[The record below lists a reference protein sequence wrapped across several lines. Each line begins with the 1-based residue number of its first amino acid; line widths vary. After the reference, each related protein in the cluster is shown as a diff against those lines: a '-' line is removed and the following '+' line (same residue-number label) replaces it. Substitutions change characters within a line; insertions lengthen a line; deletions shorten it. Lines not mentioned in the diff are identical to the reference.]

1 MSKELAK
8 MKDELKS
15 DFAKVRDEMRHELKL
30 FREGLERDLRTEN
43 REFKNEQNNMAK
55 SLEFAFHEINELK
68 TKLVECTAKNAK
80 LESENAALHAKCS
93 FLENTVQSL
102 ENRLVQTEQYSRK
115 TNLEIQGVVKTE
127 NECLSDLLSKLGS
140 TINEPIA
147 ASDLETCHRVPTRS
161 GDRTNIIVQFKSRA
175 KRDSVFHK
183 ARKMRLT
190 NTDLGLEGSSS
201 VYVNEHL
208 CPALKKL
215 LAMAVKRKH
224 AHHWKSVWSL
234 NGKIFARRAEDT
246 PVLHIRNE
254 SDVEKITS
262 GQAQV

>member
-15 DFAKVRDEMRHELKL
+15 DFARVRDEMRHELKL

-55 SLEFAFHEINELK
+55 GLEFAFHAIELK

-127 NECLSDLLSKLGS
+127 NKCLSDPLSKLGS

-224 AHHWKSVWSL
+224 AHHWKSV
-234 NGKIFARRAEDT
+234 
-246 PVLHIRNE
+246 
-254 SDVEKITS
+254 
-262 GQAQV
+262 